1 MVHVFRE
8 CCSMFYVC
16 ITFCTMYKKTKAFLY
31 NERYYIYIYHYIYK
45 TNIIFNKCAQN
56 SALWWQCFNNTI
68 KKMGKK
74 KKIQKRKIEQIFVS
88 KFFFSFF
95 CCVSMVIIFIY
106 FFFLSYCILLH
117 NGLLFR
123 AIELIK
129 VEYYIDIYR
138 Y

>member
-1 MVHVFRE
+1 
-8 CCSMFYVC
+8 MFYVC

-74 KKIQKRKIEQIFVS
+74 RKYRKEKSNKFLCRN
-88 KFFFSFF
+88 FFFLSFVVYQWLLF
-95 CCVSMVIIFIY
+95 LFI
-106 FFFLSYCILLH
+106 FFLSYCILLD